1 VAGIGPFPVVAVTA
15 IELIRLDPQAYVRH
29 EMHASER
36 IWTETNCYIDVWV
49 EVLHALGLDPM
60 AAAGCAFS
68 ADFQGDQWLFLKFPP
83 EDLRALYGIDVAEMN
98 VWRGVIDHVVEQ
110 LQAGR
115 FMTIE
120 VDSWFLPDTAGVS
133 YRIDHT
139 KSTIVVNS
147 IDADNQR
154 LGYFHNAGYYE
165 LSGEDFDGV
174 FRLGEYTSPTA
185 LPPYA
190 ELVRLEAITRDP
202 DALVRRSV
210 ALAGEHLDR
219 APTDNPIVRL
229 AARVAADTPWLASS
243 DAETFH
249 LWSFGILRQCG
260 LTAELAASYL
270 QWLSARAV
278 SDFTN
283 EITEFTSVAETA
295 KSVQFRMA
303 RLARGRA
310 VDVSESLTSMAGSWE
325 AAMRGVQKWHEH
337 SG

>member
-147 IDADNQR
+147 IDTDSQR